1 MRILALAALLAA
13 SPLGAQLCERAEYRD
28 LWCMRLLPTA
38 GFDSVVAHVALSRA
52 PGPFTVSMTADGRT
66 VYAPIATISGLSPD
80 HKYVAWAMPPA
91 TVPRVRLGPVSN
103 GTTRLGAIAMDPF
116 VVLVTEEPGG
126 RIVLQGQS
134 PSSRLSPADF
144 LRFAL
149 GASDDAMSG
158 MHMADTGQ
166 WTTVPMPPGLTML
179 PAEMA
184 LRPGVAPWL
193 PRVADAPVAKP
204 TQVVRLRSGD
214 TLRLT
219 AGVVRREVA
228 GHDVIM
234 YAYNGQYP
242 GPRIV
247 VNQGDSIVVEF
258 TNNLE
263 QPSSIHWHGIRLD
276 SRYDGVDSV
285 AAGTHFTYHLRFP
298 DAGVY
303 WYHPHVREDIEQ
315 NLGLFGNI
323 VVRASRDSEHDEFA
337 ILDDLL
343 VNDQGLVPYGSD
355 AATHALMGRFGNVRT
370 SHHFRVKRGQVVQFA
385 FTNVANA
392 RVFNLSFP
400 GTRMKVVGSDA
411 GTYEHEEWTPSVV
424 IAPAE
429 RYIVQA
435 RFDRPGK
442 IPLVSRVLG
451 LDHLFGRFVPFD
463 DTLGIVEVSA
473 TPVPGKNDFDVL
485 HAGEDLRRYHRFID
499 RPADKTLVLALE
511 THDLPFVTT
520 QLMRLDS
527 SYFAPVEWIG
537 SMPNMN
543 WASTSKQV
551 RWVLRDSATGREN
564 MDIGWTFPQDTLV
577 KVHIVNDRSTLHGMN
592 HPIHAHGQR
601 FLVLAVNGVA
611 NQNLVWKD
619 TVLVPAGG
627 TVDILMDLS
636 NPGRWMLHCH
646 IAEHLTAGM
655 MTSFTVE

>member
-323 VVRASRDSEHDEFA
+323 VVRASRDSEHD
-337 ILDDLL
+337 
-343 VNDQGLVPYGSD
+343 
-355 AATHALMGRFGNVRT
+355 
-370 SHHFRVKRGQVVQFA
+370 QFA

-451 LDHLFGRFVPFD
+451 LDHLFGRFIPFD
-463 DTLGIVEVSA
+463 DTLGIVEVSR
-473 TPVPGKNDFDVL
+473 TPVPGRNDFDVL

-543 WASTSKQV
+543 WASTSKQ
-551 RWVLRDSATGREN
+551 
-564 MDIGWTFPQDTLV
+564 
-577 KVHIVNDRSTLHGMN
+577 
-592 HPIHAHGQR
+592 
-601 FLVLAVNGVA
+601 
-611 NQNLVWKD
+611 
-619 TVLVPAGG
+619 
-627 TVDILMDLS
+627 
-636 NPGRWMLHCH
+636 
-646 IAEHLTAGM
+646 
-655 MTSFTVE
+655 

>member
-1 MRILALAALLAA
+1 
-13 SPLGAQLCERAEYRD
+13 
-28 LWCMRLLPTA
+28 MRLLPTP
-38 GFDSVVAHVALSRA
+38 GFDSVVAHVALSRT
-52 PGPFTVSMTADGRT
+52 PGPFTVSVTADGRT
-66 VYAPIATISGLSPD
+66 VYAPIATITGLPP
-80 HKYVAWAMPPA
+80 HHTYVAWAMPPA
-91 TVPRVRLGPVSN
+91 TFPRERLGQVTN
-103 GTTRLGAIAMDPF
+103 GTTRLRAIAMDPF

-134 PSSRLSPADF
+134 PSSRLAPADF

-149 GASDDAMSG
+149 GASSDSMPMSMPMG
-158 MHMADTGQ
+158 DTTQ
-166 WTTVPMPPGLTML
+166 WTMIPMPPGLAML

-184 LRPGVAPWL
+184 LRPEVAPVL
-193 PRVADAPVAKP
+193 PKLANAPVARP
-204 TQVVRLRSGD
+204 SQVIRLNSGD
-214 TLRLT
+214 TLHLE
-219 AGVVRREVA
+219 AGLVRRHVA

-242 GPRIV
+242 GPRLMV
-247 VNQGDSIVVEF
+247 HQGDSIIVDFV
-258 TNNLE
+258 NMLD

-276 SRYDGVDSV
+276 NRYDGVDSV
-285 AAGTHFTYHLRFP
+285 PSGAHFLYHLRFP

-323 VVRASRDSEHDEFA
+323 VVGPNHDQFA

-343 VNDQGLVPYGSD
+343 VNDNGLVPYGRD
-355 AATHALMGRFGNVRT
+355 AATHALMGRFGNVR
-370 SHHFRVKRGQVVQFA
+370 SQHHFKVTRGEIVQFA

-400 GTRMKVVGSDA
+400 GTRMKIVGSDA
-411 GTYEHEEWTPSVV
+411 GRYEHEAWVPGVV

-429 RYIVQA
+429 RYVVQA
-435 RFDRPGK
+435 RFDHAGN

-451 LDHLFGRFVPFD
+451 LDHLYGRFVPFD
-463 DTLGIVEVSA
+463 DTLGIVDVSA
-473 TPVPGKNDFDVL
+473 TPTTVTGDFDKL
-485 HAGEDLRRYHRFID
+485 HAGDDLTAYHRFAD
-499 RPADKTLVLALE
+499 RPPDKTLVLALE
-511 THDLPFVTT
+511 THDLPFATQ

-551 RWVLRDSATGREN
+551 RWILRDSATGREN
-564 MDIGWTFPQDTLV
+564 MDIDWTFPRGTLA
-577 KVHIVNDRSTLHGMN
+577 KVHIVNDRWTLHGMN
-592 HPIHAHGQR
+592 HPIHVHGQR

-627 TVDILMDLS
+627 TVDVLLDLS